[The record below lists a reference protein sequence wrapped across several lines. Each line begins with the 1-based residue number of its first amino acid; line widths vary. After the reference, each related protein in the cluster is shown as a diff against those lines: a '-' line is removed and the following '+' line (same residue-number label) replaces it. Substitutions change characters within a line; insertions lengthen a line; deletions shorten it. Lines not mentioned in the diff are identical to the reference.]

1 MKEITVDAT
10 IDNVQTIT
18 DFVDERL
25 EEMNCPVKAQMQL
38 NIVIDELC
46 SNVARYAYS
55 DKTGKVTVSVDT
67 VDKPMKVWLTF
78 TDEGVPYNPL
88 AKEDPDITLSAEER
102 KLGGLGIYMVKKMMD
117 EFRYEYKDG
126 KNIVTVCKV
135 IEC

>member
-25 EEMNCPVKAQMQL
+25 EEMNCPVKAQMQF

-135 IEC
+135 IEG

>member
-55 DKTGKVTVSVDT
+55 DRTGKVTVSVDT

-78 TDEGVPYNPL
+78 IDEGIPYNPL

-135 IEC
+135 IEG

>member
-88 AKEDPDITLSAEER
+88 AKEDPDITLSVEER

-135 IEC
+135 IEG

>member
-25 EEMNCPVKAQMQL
+25 EEMNCPVKAQMQID
-38 NIVIDELC
+38 IVIDELC

-55 DKTGKVTVSVDT
+55 DRTGKVTVSVDT

-126 KNIVTVCKV
+126 KNVVTVCKV
-135 IEC
+135 IEG

>member
-25 EEMNCPVKAQMQL
+25 EEMKCPVKAQMQID
-38 NIVIDELC
+38 IVIDELC

-55 DKTGKVTVSVDT
+55 DRTGKVTVSVDT

-135 IEC
+135 IEG

>member
-117 EFRYEYKDG
+117 EFHYEYKDS

-135 IEC
+135 IEG

>member
-25 EEMNCPVKAQMQL
+25 EEMNCPVKAQMQI

-78 TDEGVPYNPL
+78 IDEGVPYNPL

-102 KLGGLGIYMVKKMMD
+102 KIGGLGIYMVKKMMD
-117 EFRYEYKDG
+117 DFRYEYKDG
-126 KNIVTVCKV
+126 KNIVTVCKA
-135 IEC
+135 IEG

>member
-10 IDNVQTIT
+10 IDNVKTIT

-25 EEMNCPVKAQMQL
+25 EEMNCPVKAQMQID
-38 NIVIDELC
+38 IVIDELC

-55 DKTGKVTVSVDT
+55 DRTGKVTVSVDT

-117 EFRYEYKDG
+117 EFHYEYKDG

-135 IEC
+135 IEG

>member
-25 EEMNCPVKAQMQL
+25 EEMNCPVKAQMQID
-38 NIVIDELC
+38 IVIDELC

-135 IEC
+135 IEG

>member
-10 IDNVQTIT
+10 IDNVKTIT

-25 EEMNCPVKAQMQL
+25 EEMNCPVKAQMQID
-38 NIVIDELC
+38 IVIDELC

-55 DKTGKVTVSVDT
+55 DRTGKVTVSVDT
-67 VDKPMKVWLTF
+67 ADKPMKVWLTF

-135 IEC
+135 IEG

>member
-25 EEMNCPVKAQMQL
+25 EEMNCPVKAQMQID
-38 NIVIDELC
+38 IVIDELC

-55 DKTGKVTVSVDT
+55 DRTGKVTVSVDT

-126 KNIVTVCKV
+126 KNIVMVCKV
-135 IEC
+135 IEG

>member
-25 EEMNCPVKAQMQL
+25 EEMNCPVKAQMQID
-38 NIVIDELC
+38 IVIDELC

-55 DKTGKVTVSVDT
+55 DRTGKVTVSVDT

-126 KNIVTVCKV
+126 KNIVTVCKI
-135 IEC
+135 IEG

>member
-25 EEMNCPVKAQMQL
+25 EEMNCPVKAQMQID
-38 NIVIDELC
+38 IVIDELC

-117 EFRYEYKDG
+117 EFRYEYKEG

-135 IEC
+135 IEG

>member
-88 AKEDPDITLSAEER
+88 AKEDPDITLSVEER

-135 IEC
+135 IED

>member
-25 EEMNCPVKAQMQL
+25 EEMNCPVKAQMQID
-38 NIVIDELC
+38 IVIDELC

-55 DKTGKVTVSVDT
+55 DRTGKVTVSVDT

-88 AKEDPDITLSAEER
+88 AKEDPDITLSADER
-102 KLGGLGIYMVKKMMD
+102 EIGGLGIYMVKTIMD
-117 EFRYEYKDG
+117 IVSYEYKQQE
-126 KNIVTVCKV
+126 NIVTMIKKWQ
-135 IEC
+135 I

>member
-25 EEMNCPVKAQMQL
+25 EEMNCPVKAQMQID
-38 NIVIDELC
+38 IVIDELC

-55 DKTGKVTVSVDT
+55 DRTGKVTVSVDT

-135 IEC
+135 IEG

>member
-88 AKEDPDITLSAEER
+88 AKEDPDITLSADER
-102 KLGGLGIYMVKKMMD
+102 EIGGLGIYMVKTIMD
-117 EFRYEYKDG
+117 
-126 KNIVTVCKV
+126 TVSY
-135 IEC
+135 

>member
-25 EEMNCPVKAQMQL
+25 EEMNCPVKAQMQID
-38 NIVIDELC
+38 IVIDELC

-55 DKTGKVTVSVDT
+55 DRTGKVTVSVDT

-126 KNIVTVCKV
+126 KNIVAVCKV
-135 IEC
+135 IEG

>member
-25 EEMNCPVKAQMQL
+25 EEMNCPEKAQMQID
-38 NIVIDELC
+38 IVIDELC

-135 IEC
+135 IEG

>member
-25 EEMNCPVKAQMQL
+25 EEMNCPVKAQMQID
-38 NIVIDELC
+38 IVIDELC

-55 DKTGKVTVSVDT
+55 DRTGKVTVSVDT

-78 TDEGVPYNPL
+78 TDEGVPYDPL

-135 IEC
+135 IEG

>member
-25 EEMNCPVKAQMQL
+25 EEMNCPVKAQMQID
-38 NIVIDELC
+38 IVIDELC
-46 SNVARYAYS
+46 SNVARYAYL
-55 DKTGKVTVSVDT
+55 DRTGKVTVSVDT

-135 IEC
+135 IEG

>member
-126 KNIVTVCKV
+126 KNVVTVCKV
-135 IEC
+135 IEG

>member
-25 EEMNCPVKAQMQL
+25 EEMNCPVKAQMQID
-38 NIVIDELC
+38 IVIDELC

-55 DKTGKVTVSVDT
+55 DRTGKVTVSVDT

-117 EFRYEYKDG
+117 EFHYEYKDG

-135 IEC
+135 IEG

>member
-135 IEC
+135 IEG

>member
-25 EEMNCPVKAQMQL
+25 EEMNCPVKAQMQID
-38 NIVIDELC
+38 IVIDELC

-55 DKTGKVTVSVDT
+55 DRTGKVTVSVDT
-67 VDKPMKVWLTF
+67 ADKPMKVWLTF

-135 IEC
+135 IEG

>member
-25 EEMNCPVKAQMQL
+25 EEMNCPVKAQMQID
-38 NIVIDELC
+38 IVIDELC

-126 KNIVTVCKV
+126 KNIVTVCKI
-135 IEC
+135 IEG

>member
-1 MKEITVDAT
+1 MKGITVDAT

-25 EEMNCPVKAQMQL
+25 EEMNCPVKAQMQID
-38 NIVIDELC
+38 IVIDELC

-135 IEC
+135 IEG

>member
-55 DKTGKVTVSVDT
+55 DKTGKVTVSVDS

-78 TDEGVPYNPL
+78 IDEGVPYNPL

-102 KLGGLGIYMVKKMMD
+102 KIGGLGIYMVKKMMD
-117 EFRYEYKDG
+117 DFRYEYKDG

-135 IEC
+135 IEG

>member
-25 EEMNCPVKAQMQL
+25 EEMNCPVKAQMQID
-38 NIVIDELC
+38 IVIDELC

-55 DKTGKVTVSVDT
+55 DRTGKVTVRVDT

-135 IEC
+135 IEG

>member
-25 EEMNCPVKAQMQL
+25 EEMNCPVKAQMQID
-38 NIVIDELC
+38 IVIDELC

-55 DKTGKVTVSVDT
+55 DRTGKVTVSVDT

-78 TDEGVPYNPL
+78 IDEGIPYNPL
-88 AKEDPDITLSAEER
+88 AKEDPDITLSVEER

-135 IEC
+135 IEG

>member
-25 EEMNCPVKAQMQL
+25 EEMNCPVKAQMQID
-38 NIVIDELC
+38 IVIDELC
-46 SNVARYAYS
+46 SNVARYAYA
-55 DKTGKVTVSVDT
+55 DRTGKVTVSVDT

-117 EFRYEYKDG
+117 EFHYEYKDG

-135 IEC
+135 IEG

>member
-25 EEMNCPVKAQMQL
+25 EEMNCPVKAQMQID
-38 NIVIDELC
+38 IVIDELC

-55 DKTGKVTVSVDT
+55 DRTGKVTVSVDT

-78 TDEGVPYNPL
+78 IDEGIPYNPL

-135 IEC
+135 IEG

>member
-25 EEMNCPVKAQMQL
+25 EEMNCPVKAQMQID
-38 NIVIDELC
+38 IVIDELC

-55 DKTGKVTVSVDT
+55 DRTGKVTVSVDT

-88 AKEDPDITLSAEER
+88 AKEDPDITLSAKER

-135 IEC
+135 IEG

>member
-55 DKTGKVTVSVDT
+55 DRTGKVTVSVDT

-135 IEC
+135 IEG